1 MLFSAVQPSGLLT
14 IANYLGVLCHWKEMQ
29 DSYDCIYCIADL
41 HAMTAKK
48 KIYKKKNKNENIK
61 TILDTLALY
70 LACGVDPNE
79 SIVFLQSQ
87 VLEHTQLNW
96 ILNCYTNLG
105 ELFRMTQF
113 KVKSKNENASIN
125 SGLLTYPILMAS
137 DILLYD
143 VDKVL
148 VGEDQKQHIELTKKI
163 ARRVNGIYSKE
174 IFTIPSVVITK
185 SGSRI
190 KSLLDPTKKM
200 SKSDF
205 NRNSSIFMLDNIELI
220 NKKFAKAV
228 TDSENPAN
236 ISFNKQKKPGV
247 SNLLE
252 ILSALKNIPIIELEK
267 FFLNKTYLDLKLMIC
282 QTVKNKLLPIQEKYF
297 LYRKDEEYLK
307 DILFRGATKAKKR
320 AKETIK
326 RLFSVLN

>member
-1 MLFSAVQPSGLLT
+1 LFSAIQPSGLLT
-14 IANYLGVLCHWKEMQ
+14 IANYLGVLCHWEKMQ
-29 DSYDCIYCIADL
+29 DSYKCIYCIADL
-41 HAMTAKK
+41 HAMTVKK
-48 KIYKKKNKNENIK
+48 KIYKKKNKNGNVKI
-61 TILDTLALY
+61 ILDTLALY
-70 LACGVDPNE
+70 LACGVDPKK
-79 SIVFLQSQ
+79 STVFLQSQ

-96 ILNCYTNLG
+96 ILNCYTNIG

-113 KVKSKNENASIN
+113 KVKSKYKNTSIN

-143 VDKVL
+143 VNKVL

-163 ARRVNGIYSKE
+163 ARRVNGIYNEE
-174 IFTIPSVVITK
+174 IFTIPSLFINK

-200 SKSDF
+200 SKSDC
-205 NRNSSIFMLDNIELI
+205 NKNSSVFMLDDMDLI

-252 ILSALKNIPIIELEK
+252 ILSAFKKIPITELEQ
-267 FFLNKTYLDLKLMIC
+267 FFLNKTYSDLKLMII
-282 QTVKNKLLPIQEKYF
+282 QTVKKKLKPIQEKYF
-297 LYRKDEEYLK
+297 LYRRDELYLK
-307 DILFRGATKAKKR
+307 DILLRGALKAKKK
-320 AKETIK
+320 AKKTIE
-326 RLFSVLN
+326 RLLNAYN

>member
-1 MLFSAVQPSGLLT
+1 
-14 IANYLGVLCHWKEMQ
+14 MQ
-29 DSYDCIYCIADL
+29 DSYQCIYCIADL

-48 KIYKKKNKNENIK
+48 NIYKKKNKNGSTK

-70 LACGVDPNE
+70 LACGVDPNK

-105 ELFRMTQF
+105 DLFRMTQF

-143 VDKVL
+143 VNKVL

-163 ARRVNGIYSKE
+163 ARRVNRIYKKE
-174 IFTIPSVVITK
+174 IFTIPSLIITK

-200 SKSDF
+200 SKSDS
-205 NRNSSIFMLDNIELI
+205 NRNSSIFMLDNIDLI
-220 NKKFAKAV
+220 KKKFAKAV

-236 ISFNKQKKPGV
+236 ISFNKKKKPGI

-252 ILSALKNIPIIELEK
+252 ILSAFKKIPIVELEK
-267 FFLNKTYLDLKLMIC
+267 FFLNKTYLDLKLMIF
-282 QTVKNKLLPIQEKYF
+282 QTVKKKLVPIQEKYF
-297 LYRKDEEYLK
+297 LYRRDEVYLR
-307 DILFRGATKAKKR
+307 DILFKGAIKATKK
-320 AKETIK
+320 AKETIE
-326 RLFSVLN
+326 RLFNLFN